1 VPFQLWIVAAVLAAA
16 SPSFAKEAAPKG
28 AVHSW
33 SEKSE
38 PVVVPV
44 GEPELVPRSAFE
56 SDFPMID
63 TPAAPVA
70 TKPPAVAPSPV
81 AEKPAD
87 VAAVPSKALGAAN
100 APETVRPAP
109 KEIYVATPSDEIA
122 AIAPAPAVV
131 ESPVAVEVGEGPY
144 GRPASPVLP
153 PSDYVPPGARVPA
166 APAVVEA
173 PAADGEPA
181 ADGAPAVVEDPPAD
195 EPATAAVVPPPAPR
209 AEPKREAA
217 PAVVRSRVPSGAA
230 EKAAARAYL
239 AAMQA
244 RPDPYE
250 VTATR
255 RGFQGDVASASS
267 PATPGSGVLPPKII
281 DVPSPHS
288 HSSHSS
294 HDTPYGVPARRTADR
309 EMLMR
314 EFPDD
319 LVERMWLQ
327 DWTDIERATQFGQ
340 LVDVPSD
347 PDGRGIVLRLEGG
360 SRIGELTTDDY
371 QQALLCR
378 LTKPAVGLLYRIASR
393 MRQIEGPDYVPLE
406 ITSLVRTWDYQLRLS
421 DVNPN
426 ADRTRDGVPPTHV
439 LGMAF
444 DIARTQM
451 SYERQQRLEDVFD
464 ELGATGEM
472 AYYKEGSHNGLM
484 HYHVMA
490 LPSAE
495 TQLARYYERDS
506 HFREQAVVTYGER
519 AKLPEAPCVTFGS
532 SLEPFSAICSCELP
546 LEVSAV
552 ATTTPEAP
560 GAVSAP
566 ISR

>member
-1 VPFQLWIVAAVLAAA
+1 VPLHLWIVVAALAVA

-28 AVHSW
+28 AVHAW
-33 SEKSE
+33 SEKAE

-44 GEPELVPRSAFE
+44 GEPELVPRTALS

-63 TPAAPVA
+63 TPAPAPVA
-70 TKPPAVAPSPV
+70 AKPSGVV
-81 AEKPAD
+81 AEP
-87 VAAVPSKALGAAN
+87 V
-100 APETVRPAP
+100 VR
-109 KEIYVATPSDEIA
+109 EATREEIA
-122 AIAPAPAVV
+122 AVAVDAPAALDAPAVV
-131 ESPVAVEVGEGPY
+131 ESPDVVEAPNPY
-144 GRPASPVLP
+144 GAPPAPVEP
-153 PSDYVPPGARVPA
+153 PADFVPPAKAGAA
-166 APAVVEA
+166 AAEAPAVVEA
-173 PAADGEPA
+173 PPAEAPQIEESDPAPA
-181 ADGAPAVVEDPPAD
+181 APA
-195 EPATAAVVPPPAPR
+195 
-209 AEPKREAA
+209 PKRERL
-217 PAVVRSRVPSGAA
+217 PEIVKPRIPSGAA

-244 RPDPYE
+244 LPDPY
-250 VTATR
+250 VVGSTR
-255 RGFQGDVASASS
+255 RASDTSSVSS
-267 PATPGSGVLPPKII
+267 PATPDSGVLPPRII
-281 DVPSPHS
+281 DVPSAAPGS
-288 HSSHSS
+288 
-294 HDTPYGVPARRTADR
+294 TPYGTPSRRTAPR

-314 EFPDD
+314 EFPDE

-327 DWTDIERATQFGQ
+327 DWTDIERASEFGQ

-360 SRIGELTTDDY
+360 SRIGELETDDY
-371 QQALLCR
+371 KQSLLCR
-378 LTKPAVGLLYRIASR
+378 LTKPAVGLLYRVASR

-406 ITSLVRTWDYQLRLS
+406 ITSLVRTWDYQLRLT

-451 SYERQQRLEDVFD
+451 SYERQQRIEGVFD
-464 ELGATGEM
+464 ELAEAGEL

-495 TQLARYYERDS
+495 TQLARYYERDVPS
-506 HFREQAVVTYGER
+506 HFREQAAVSYGER
-519 AKLPEAPCVTFGS
+519 AKMPEAPCVTFGS

-546 LEVSAV
+546 LEVSA
-552 ATTTPEAP
+552 ATIVPSDTSMP
-560 GAVSAP
+560 GAASAP

>member
-1 VPFQLWIVAAVLAAA
+1 VPFQLWIVAAVLVAA

-33 SEKSE
+33 SEKTE

-63 TPAAPVA
+63 TPPAAPVA
-70 TKPPAVAPSPV
+70 AKPAAVAPSPV
-81 AEKPAD
+81 APTPAIEKA
-87 VAAVPSKALGAAN
+87 K
-100 APETVRPAP
+100 PAP
-109 KEIYVATPSDEIA
+109 KEIYVAAPAEQIA

-131 ESPVAVEVGEGPY
+131 ESPAAVPGEEGPY

-166 APAVVEA
+166 APAAVVEEPAA
-173 PAADGEPA
+173 PAADDA
-181 ADGAPAVVEDPPAD
+181 AAVAEEPPAD
-195 EPATAAVVPPPAPR
+195 EPAVAAPR
-209 AEPKREAA
+209 PEPKREAL
-217 PAVVRSRVPSGAA
+217 PVVVRPRVPSGAA

-255 RGFQGDVASASS
+255 RSSPDGASSASS
-267 PATPGSGVLPPKII
+267 PATPDSGVLPPKII
-281 DVPSPHS
+281 DVPHASHHS
-288 HSSHSS
+288 HA
-294 HDTPYGVPARRTADR
+294 TPYGVPARRTADR

-314 EFPDD
+314 EFPDE

-371 QQALLCR
+371 QQELLCR
-378 LTKPAVGLLYRIASR
+378 LTKPALGLLYRIASR
-393 MRQIEGPDYVPLE
+393 MRQIEGPDYIPLE

-490 LPSAE
+490 LPSAG

-519 AKLPEAPCVTFGS
+519 AKLPESPCVTFGS

-546 LEVSAV
+546 LEVSA
-552 ATTTPEAP
+552 ASAAAPEAP
-560 GAVSAP
+560 GAVPAP